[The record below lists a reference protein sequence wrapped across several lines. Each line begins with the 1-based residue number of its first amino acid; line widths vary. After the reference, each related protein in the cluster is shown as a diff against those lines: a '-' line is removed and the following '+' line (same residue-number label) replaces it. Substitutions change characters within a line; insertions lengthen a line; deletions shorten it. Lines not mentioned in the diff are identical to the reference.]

1 MLISQRKTEYR
12 AVLNILY
19 SIRMPPTT
27 LAVDSLNDRHQSC
40 ASRIHMSPLL
50 LWKEVRPSTDPVG
63 SLVDNL
69 QKGRTASVV
78 KDNIVTAVPYCP
90 DQSANPNSNSSF
102 GCFINPV
109 QPITKHVLNISRG
122 GMLNVN
128 WTTLQI
134 SLLSLHLIK
143 R

>member
-1 MLISQRKTEYR
+1 
-12 AVLNILY
+12 
-19 SIRMPPTT
+19 
-27 LAVDSLNDRHQSC
+27 
-40 ASRIHMSPLL
+40 MSPLL
-50 LWKEVRPSTDPVG
+50 LWKEVCPGIDPVG

-69 QKGRTASVV
+69 QKRSTASIV
-78 KDNIVTAVPYCP
+78 KDSIVTAIPDCP
-90 DQSANPNSNSSF
+90 DQSANPYSDSRF
-102 GCFINPV
+102 GCFIYPV
-109 QPITKHVLNISRG
+109 QPIAKHVLNISRG